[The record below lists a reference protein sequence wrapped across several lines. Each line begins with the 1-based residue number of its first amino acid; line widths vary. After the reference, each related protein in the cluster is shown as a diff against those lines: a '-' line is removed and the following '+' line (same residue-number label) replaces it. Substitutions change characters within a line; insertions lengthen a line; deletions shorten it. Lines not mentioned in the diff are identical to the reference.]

1 MANIPISI
9 QLYTVRDLL
18 GENFKSTVEKI
29 AQMGYKGV
37 ELAGDNGGM
46 NAKELKAFLDGL
58 GLAVAGSHTPI
69 EQIAEDVQPAIDFAL
84 EVGNRYVVCPYLG
97 DNWRENAEG
106 YIKVAQVLEKAGA
119 RCKEAGLQM
128 CYHNHSFEFTK
139 FDGEYGFDI
148 LYANSS
154 PDLVQLEL
162 DTYWVKHGGEEP
174 VEYINKYSGR
184 VPLIHLKDMSAG
196 DNPTF
201 AEVGNGILDMNAI
214 ITAAQ
219 KAGTKWLIVEQ
230 DVCPGSPLDSAKTSI
245 ENLKKMGVA

>member
-1 MANIPISI
+1 MANIPTAI

-29 AQMGYKGV
+29 AEMGYKGV
-37 ELAGDNGGM
+37 ELAGDTGGM
-46 NAKELKAFLDGL
+46 NARELKAFLDGL

-84 EVGNRYVVCPYLG
+84 EVGNKFVVCPYLG

-106 YIKVAQVLEKAGA
+106 YIKVAKILEKAGA
-119 RCKEAGLQM
+119 KCKDAGLRM

-148 LYANSS
+148 LYANSD
-154 PDLVQLEL
+154 PELVQLEL
-162 DTYWVKHGGEEP
+162 DTYWVKNGGEEP

-184 VPLIHLKDMSAG
+184 VPLIHLKDMKDDENRS
-196 DNPTF
+196 F
-201 AEVGNGILDMNAI
+201 AEVGTGTLDMNAI
-214 ITAAQ
+214 FEAAQ
-219 KAGTKWLIVEQ
+219 KAGTKWYIVEQ
-230 DVCPGSPLDSAKTSI
+230 DVCPGSPLDSAKISI